1 MMFYMDHDE
10 MEWAVMTGSNT
21 QPGMD
26 PLMIG
31 DVPLLFGAMP
41 GPAWTCQQYL
51 PGERTAFWMDVIDAE
66 HCPVMESAR
75 RIAARVKEHGMTGA
89 LVATIDVEMFDDKW
103 LVAVQ
108 WRAGMIHRK

>member
-51 PGERTAFWMDVIDAE
+51 PAERTVFYMDTIDAE

-75 RIAARVKEHGMTGA
+75 RIAERVKACAMTGA
-89 LVATIDVEMFDDKW
+89 LVASIDVEMLDDKW

-108 WRAGMIHRK
+108 WRAGMIHRI

>member
-1 MMFYMDHDE
+1 
-10 MEWAVMTGSNT
+10 
-21 QPGMD
+21 MD
-26 PLMIG
+26 PLMID
-31 DVPLLFGAMP
+31 DVPVLFGAMP

-51 PGERTAFWMDVIDAE
+51 PAERTAFYMDTIDAE

-75 RIAARVKEHGMTGA
+75 RIAVRVKELAMTGA
-89 LVATIDVEMFDDKW
+89 LVASIDVEMLDDKW